1 VPKPYSAI
9 TLDQYRADTYALSS
23 ERRALLRAALTV
35 IRVDP
40 YDALD
45 VFPVDLDR
53 SEGWDQYVL
62 SFPQRRGQLIYEVD
76 EPERM
81 IVLRSVSWR

>member
-1 VPKPYSAI
+1 MPKPYSAI

-45 VFPVDLDR
+45 VFPVRLDR
-53 SEGWDQYVL
+53 SEGWPQYVL
-62 SFPQRRGQLIYEVD
+62 VFPDGSELVYEV
-76 EPERM
+76 EELERVV
-81 IVLRSVSWR
+81 VLRAVLWE